1 MDTVSL
7 NQNPR
12 RSLQVGEILTEFA
25 GKYGSCVTRGVLNQL
40 QPPPPPSLAR
50 SLHLHHDHATEL
62 LLDTIIHH
70 PIAIVSTAIYST
82 GGFTLILLK
91 HPTIIMRFYIALIF
105 ASASATNAF
114 VTSGGRHFAYRSRS
128 TQPFDT
134 AILMSTETTKSDITI
149 NESMPVAA
157 FPPILDELRDVA
169 MRLHT
174 REQAPREGQAEAPAK
189 PEVPYVPTQMDYL
202 QFLVDSLAVYE
213 VLENIVNN
221 NEQLNMFRNSGIE
234 RTKELEKDIA
244 WMCAKFN
251 LERPAVG
258 KAGKQYAEQLNG
270 MIKSD
275 DDTPEFMCHYYNYYF
290 AHLAGGRMIGKQ
302 MSKLLLDG
310 ETLEFYKV
318 SCTINE
324 W

>member
-1 MDTVSL
+1 
-7 NQNPR
+7 
-12 RSLQVGEILTEFA
+12 
-25 GKYGSCVTRGVLNQL
+25 
-40 QPPPPPSLAR
+40 
-50 SLHLHHDHATEL
+50 
-62 LLDTIIHH
+62 
-70 PIAIVSTAIYST
+70 
-82 GGFTLILLK
+82 
-91 HPTIIMRFYIALIF
+91 MRFYIALIF

-270 MIKSD
+270 MIKRD
-275 DDTPEFMCHYYNYYF
+275 DDIPEFICHYYNYYF

-310 ETLEFYKV
+310 ETLEFYKWGEDV
-318 SCTINE
+318 NELKAKVKAQIEELAKQWSREERDKCLNATAGAFRGGGAINGYLYGASPH
-324 W
+324 

>member
-1 MDTVSL
+1 M
-7 NQNPR
+7 
-12 RSLQVGEILTEFA
+12 
-25 GKYGSCVTRGVLNQL
+25 
-40 QPPPPPSLAR
+40 
-50 SLHLHHDHATEL
+50 
-62 LLDTIIHH
+62 
-70 PIAIVSTAIYST
+70 
-82 GGFTLILLK
+82 ILLK
-91 HPTIIMRFYIALIF
+91 YPTIIMRFYIALIL
-105 ASASATNAF
+105 ASAAATHAF
-114 VTSGGRHFAYRSRS
+114 VPLTSGGRYGLANRSRLA
-128 TQPFDT
+128 QPFDT
-134 AILMSTETTKSDITI
+134 VILMSTETTKSDTTI
-149 NESMPVAA
+149 DESMPVAA

-189 PEVPYVPTQMDYL
+189 PEVPYVPTHMDYL

-213 VLENIVNN
+213 VLEYIINN

-234 RTKELEKDIA
+234 RTKELEKDIS

-275 DDTPEFMCHYYNYYF
+275 DDIPEFMCHYYNYYF

-318 SCTINE
+318 SCTSNVWGVFLFCCICRPLTRRLTPPQIWQIIPVGRRRQRTQSQSEDPNRRVGKTLVSGRT
-324 W
+324 